1 MLLFG
6 LRRALLKGNQVIHST
21 VIETMKLNPY
31 TIATDCRV
39 SVAEAYMLE
48 NKIRALMVVDPGGA
62 IVGVVDTF
70 DGNPRS

>member
-31 TIATDCRV
+31 TIAADCRV

-48 NKIRALMVVDPGGA
+48 NKIRALVVVGPGGA
-62 IVGVVDTF
+62 MVGVVEIF
-70 DGNPRS
+70 DGNPGS

>member
-21 VIETMKLNPY
+21 VTESMTSNPH
-31 TIATDCRV
+31 TIAADCRV

-70 DGNPRS
+70 DGNPGS

>member
-21 VIETMKLNPY
+21 VIESMKLNPY
-31 TIATDCRV
+31 TLPTACRV

-62 IVGVVDTF
+62 IVGVVDIF
-70 DGNPRS
+70 DGDPGS

>member
-1 MLLFG
+1 LLLFG

-21 VIETMKLNPY
+21 VIESMKLNSH
-31 TIATDCRV
+31 TIPADCGE

-62 IVGVVDTF
+62 IVGVVGTF
-70 DGNPRS
+70 DGNPGS